1 MSVAVSLFVLFSV
14 VGSIAVGLDA
24 RKNSP
29 QNTLLWALAVLLGSV
44 PILLVYV
51 LLGRDATDEPT
62 PEPASE
68 SNLVECPSCHAVE
81 EPTASVCRFCDEPI
95 RTPDGPERGSPGDDV
110 ESPG

>member
-1 MSVAVSLFVLFSV
+1 MSTAVSLFVILSV

-24 RKNSP
+24 QENSS
-29 QNTLLWALAVLLGSV
+29 QSALLWALAVLLGSV

-62 PEPASE
+62 PDPASE
-68 SNLVECPSCHAVE
+68 SDLVECPNCHAIE
-81 EPTASVCRFCDEPI
+81 EPTASVYRFCDEPI
-95 RTPDGPERGSPGDDV
+95 RTPDGPGRGSPGDDV

>member
-1 MSVAVSLFVLFSV
+1 MAAAASLFVLLSV

-24 RKNSP
+24 RKNSS
-29 QNTLLWALAVLLGSV
+29 QSALLWALAVLLGSV

-51 LLGRDATDEPT
+51 LLGRDATDDPT
-62 PEPASE
+62 PESASE
-68 SNLVECPSCHAVE
+68 SDLVECPNCHAIE

>member
-1 MSVAVSLFVLFSV
+1 MSTAVSLFVIFSV

-24 RKNSP
+24 QENSP
-29 QNTLLWALAVLLGSV
+29 QSALLWALAVLLGSV

-51 LLGRDATDEPT
+51 LLGRDATDDPA
-62 PEPASE
+62 PESAPE
-68 SNLVECPSCHAVE
+68 SDLVECPHCHAME

-95 RTPDGPERGSPGDDV
+95 QTPDGPDRGSPGDDI